1 MKNKILGLLNNKIL
15 ILMVW
20 IGIITIFFAYNYF
33 DLQLMDY
40 VGVCSFKSI
49 TGLLCPGCGG
59 TRAVHFLLK
68 GNIVK
73 SLAHHILPLLLFL
86 YLVLLLVE
94 HSIHLFIGLRTR
106 IFIPKRWMLGVLAA
120 IVLVYAAVRNIFV

>member
-68 GNIVK
+68 GNMAK

-106 IFIPKRWMLGVLAA
+106 IFIPKRWMLGALAA
-120 IVLVYAAVRNIFV
+120 IVLVYAAIRNIFV